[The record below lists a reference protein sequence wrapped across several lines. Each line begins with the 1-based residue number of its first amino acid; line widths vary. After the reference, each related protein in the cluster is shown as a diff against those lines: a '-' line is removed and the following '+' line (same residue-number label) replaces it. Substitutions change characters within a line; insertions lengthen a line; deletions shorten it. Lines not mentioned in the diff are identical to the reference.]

1 MKRTIVVTAITLALA
16 CVCGASVAQEQSKT
30 ANLQHVTVT
39 AARGQYEAYVVNLD
53 AGFDLEVRVGNTRTQ
68 YMQAARVTERSE
80 ALRKQGMAQ
89 SPSVAVAIDNSLGSG
104 FARQVELRDGAQNT
118 LAIVD
123 VYCRQ
128 SAMPDGNRCR
138 LVSEPVASHAY
149 SQGLASMPMGR
160 QSLAQVQIDPSR

>member
-1 MKRTIVVTAITLALA
+1 MKRMIVVTAITLALA
-16 CVCGASVAQEQSKT
+16 CVCGASVAQQQSQT

-53 AGFDLEVRVGNTRTQ
+53 TGFDLEVRVGNTHMQ
-68 YMQAARVTERSE
+68 YMQAERVTERSE

-89 SPSVAVAIDNSLGSG
+89 SPFVAVAIDNSVGSG
-104 FARQVELRDGAQNT
+104 LARQVELRDGAQNT

-123 VYCRQ
+123 VYCKQ
-128 SAMPDGNRCR
+128 SARPDGNRCR
-138 LVSEPVASHAY
+138 MVSEPVSSHAY

-160 QSLAQVQIDPSR
+160 LSLAQVQVGSSR